1 MSIRTFCRIWQ
12 KYLPGTK
19 FLSPRSD
26 LCHKCKTMR
35 FNSQVWPA
43 SELEQKIEEWNRHI
57 LWAQLEREN
66 FR

>member
-1 MSIRTFCRIWQ
+1 MWQ
-12 KYLPGTK
+12 KYISGTK

-26 LCHKCKTMR
+26 LCHKCKSMR
-35 FNSQVWPA
+35 FNSQMWPA
-43 SELEQKIEEWNRHI
+43 SEIEQKIEEWNRHI